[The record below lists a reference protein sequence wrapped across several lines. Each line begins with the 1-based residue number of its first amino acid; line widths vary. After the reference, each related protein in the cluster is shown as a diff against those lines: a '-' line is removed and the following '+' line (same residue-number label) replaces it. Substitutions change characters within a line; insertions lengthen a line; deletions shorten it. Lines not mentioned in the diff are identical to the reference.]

1 MNIDEK
7 TGSTSCNTDC
17 DLANIDDHMTQKIVK
32 LQPSDLQNEQQ
43 ASSAPSSTGSS
54 SISSSSNNQI
64 QSGRHVVLAVE
75 ANAEAGCNENHW
87 NIKNDLGAPG
97 AGDSTSSSSNNL
109 EYVNEAKSA
118 SINTL

>member
-1 MNIDEK
+1 
-7 TGSTSCNTDC
+7 
-17 DLANIDDHMTQKIVK
+17 MTQKIVK

-54 SISSSSNNQI
+54 SSSSSNNQI
-64 QSGRHVVLAVE
+64 QSGKHVILAVE
-75 ANAEAGCNENHW
+75 ADSNTTKW
-87 NIKNDLGAPG
+87 NIKNDVKNDLGAPG
-97 AGDSTSSSSNNL
+97 AAACNFEGSRSCAPQKSDSTSSSSNNL